1 VSQALLRRLAVV
13 LGALVLVWT
22 LLALVRRVTQD
33 RNIALDLARVDTSAV
48 DTVSLVRGRDSL
60 VIARGADGA
69 WRANGFPAAADAIS
83 ALLQGL
89 ADSAPT
95 TELVAESRASH
106 ERLGVAGDSSR
117 HIRVA
122 GRGGVALELI
132 AGKRTADYSGGLLV
146 RSNDGDGVYA
156 LRGLLANALDRSA
169 DDWRDKRIIAT
180 NPDSIGSIE
189 VKRGSRSFGLK
200 RLGAGWQL
208 AGGGAADSAAAS
220 TLASA
225 YREVSSS
232 GFATKAQA
240 DSANFTRA
248 YGRLRLA
255 TRSGMLI
262 ANIVFDSTKSGMLA
276 RADTGGVVYRVEPW
290 IWNQIA
296 PAESTLRA
304 KRK

>member
-1 VSQALLRRLAVV
+1 MSTVLLRRLGIV
-13 LGALVLVWT
+13 LGALVLVWA

-33 RNIALDLARVDTSAV
+33 RNIALDLPRIDTASV
-48 DTVSLVRGRDSL
+48 DTVSLVRGRDSI
-60 VIARGADGA
+60 VIARGAGGA
-69 WRANGFPAAADAIS
+69 WRVNGFPAAPEAMS

-89 ADSAPT
+89 ADSAPA
-95 TELVAESRASH
+95 TELVAESRTSH

-117 HIRVA
+117 HIRVT
-122 GRGGVALELI
+122 GRGGVALELV

-156 LRGLLANALDRSA
+156 LRGLLANALDRS
-169 DDWRDKRIIAT
+169 DGDWRDKRIIVT

-220 TLASA
+220 MLADT
-225 YREVSSS
+225 YREVSGS
-232 GFATKAQA
+232 GFATQAQS

-255 TRSGMLI
+255 TRTGMLI
-262 ANIVFDSTKSGMLA
+262 ANIVFDSTKGGILA
-276 RADTGGVVYRVEPW
+276 RADTGGAVYRVEPW